1 VPTGSEVS
9 RIHLAWSQ
17 QALASLSFEDAISPL
32 HVAQD
37 PFSFKMKTER
47 GRCCEEELS
56 WETTNFWVHL
66 GLLGQW
72 TELQGDGSDV
82 RHKAQS

>member
-1 VPTGSEVS
+1 M
-9 RIHLAWSQ
+9 
-17 QALASLSFEDAISPL
+17 
-32 HVAQD
+32 AQD